1 MPAILVRL
9 PALAAASLAVLC
21 AGGATAADPSPAVS
35 LAEASSAHIALLRQ
49 SMPDGW
55 VEGQFTAW
63 NDAGEQTD
71 ADDRPE
77 CTSGPGHDDLP
88 NMFEG
93 MIKAFSDGA
102 SCTVTAYEPGSLR
115 FGMLCTKDGKSLA
128 YDGSGSFSAG
138 QIDFL
143 VKLKA
148 TGPDAPDLGSMRL
161 VAKRVRDCTADELAK
176 AAKREPE
183 A

>member
-1 MPAILVRL
+1 MPARL
-9 PALAAASLAVLC
+9 FRITALAAASLAALA
-21 AGGATAADPSPAVS
+21 AGGATAADPAPAVS
-35 LAEASSAHIALLRQ
+35 LDEASRAHIALLRQ
-49 SMPDGW
+49 AVPDGW

-71 ADDRPE
+71 SDDRPE

-88 NMFEG
+88 NMFDG
-93 MIKAFSDGA
+93 MIKAFSDQA

-115 FGMLCTKDGKSLA
+115 FGMVCNKAGKSLA
-128 YDGSGSFSAG
+128 YDASGSFSAG
-138 QIDFL
+138 HIDFL

-161 VAKRVRDCTADELAK
+161 VARRQRDCTADELAT
-176 AAKREPE
+176 AAKRDPE
-183 A
+183 D

>member
-1 MPAILVRL
+1 MPARLVRIA
-9 PALAAASLAVLC
+9 ALAAVGLTVLA
-21 AGGATAADPSPAVS
+21 AGGATAADPAPAVS
-35 LAEASSAHIALLRQ
+35 LADASGAHIALLRQ
-49 SMPDGW
+49 AVPDGW

-71 ADDRPE
+71 ADNRPE
-77 CTSGPGHDDLP
+77 CTSGPGHEDLP
-88 NMFEG
+88 NMFGG

-115 FGMLCTKDGKSLA
+115 FGMVCNKDGKSLA
-128 YDGSGSFSAG
+128 YDASGSFSAG

-176 AAKREPE
+176 AAKHDPE
-183 A
+183 T